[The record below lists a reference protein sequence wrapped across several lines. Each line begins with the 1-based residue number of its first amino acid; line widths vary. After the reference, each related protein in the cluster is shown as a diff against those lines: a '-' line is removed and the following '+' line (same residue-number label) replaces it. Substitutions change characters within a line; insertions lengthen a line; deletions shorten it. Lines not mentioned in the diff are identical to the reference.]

1 MLKNL
6 GHWTQLSAIQKA
18 EIRMELDIPEVI
30 VEHVRWKT
38 LLCDHVNGIPHAQL
52 DFGEVFRDDRCELGE
67 WLHGAGEEYF
77 HEDGAFYTL
86 RADHAEF
93 HSIAANVVRKVSEN
107 DLAAARA
114 MLYNEFAHV
123 THKVVQALVELSCQV
138 EAR

>member
-6 GHWTQLSAIQKA
+6 GHWTQRSAIQKA

-93 HSIAANVVRKVSEN
+93 HSIAANVVRKSAKTTWQPRGRSSTTSSRMSRTRWCRRWWN
-107 DLAAARA
+107 
-114 MLYNEFAHV
+114 
-123 THKVVQALVELSCQV
+123 
-138 EAR
+138 